1 MLRCNLKELFPL
13 AMTPGVDG
21 FRAEIQ
27 LTWDEFS
34 RMRNSLFDA
43 LHFLR
48 FTLIGTGLLPLP
60 AANCQSSVAHIF
72 SNWHLQSRSGFP
84 VGLHHLL
91 VVRCGLSAIFNG
103 KGRTVAFWD
112 AAGCLGGR
120 ATERKPWLGSG
131 QFFQAHRDQ
140 GVKMCL
146 WRLVWLR
153 AWRKD
158 ATLRGHSIPMARPL
172 SASCQKPDQFAN
184 GCLFPCAGHARSVRQ
199 VLAEA
204 DLQVIGP
211 APSEKH

>member
-1 MLRCNLKELFPL
+1 MDNLLCGPPGLTISDSTRARVASRLSGGICGWIGMIGRCLRGNLKELFPL
-13 AMTPGVDG
+13 AMMPGVDG

-103 KGRTVAFWD
+103 KWRTVAFWD

-146 WRLVWLR
+146 
-153 AWRKD
+153 
-158 ATLRGHSIPMARPL
+158 
-172 SASCQKPDQFAN
+172 
-184 GCLFPCAGHARSVRQ
+184 
-199 VLAEA
+199 
-204 DLQVIGP
+204 
-211 APSEKH
+211 

>member
-72 SNWHLQSRSGFP
+72 SNWYLQSRSGFP

-91 VVRCGLSAIFNG
+91 VVCSLWTISNLQWQKA
-103 KGRTVAFWD
+103 KGALQLAFWD
-112 AAGCLGGR
+112 AAGCLGDR
-120 ATERKPWLGSG
+120 ATERKPWLGSV
-131 QFFQAHRDQ
+131 FFPIPKRTRSQNVLVTSGVAQ
-140 GVKMCL
+140 GIKQKCNV
-146 WRLVWLR
+146 
-153 AWRKD
+153 
-158 ATLRGHSIPMARPL
+158 AR
-172 SASCQKPDQFAN
+172 
-184 GCLFPCAGHARSVRQ
+184 
-199 VLAEA
+199 
-204 DLQVIGP
+204 
-211 APSEKH
+211 